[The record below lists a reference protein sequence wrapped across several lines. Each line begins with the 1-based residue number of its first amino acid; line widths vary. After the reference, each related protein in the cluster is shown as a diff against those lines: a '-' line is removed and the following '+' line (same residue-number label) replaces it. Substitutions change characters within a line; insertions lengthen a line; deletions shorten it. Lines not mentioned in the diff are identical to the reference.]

1 MLLQISGWFVVIGSD
16 SLLVILTFFF
26 LLFLQ
31 NSRRKFHHQQE
42 LQMIQTRF
50 EQEILLAQLEIQEQT
65 LKNISEEIHDNIGQ
79 TLSLVKLNLNTINIA
94 QENGAL
100 QKIDNSRDLVTKAIT
115 DLRSLSKS
123 LHSDSILSAGLIS
136 AIEYELGLIEKVG
149 TIT

>member
-31 NSRRKFHHQQE
+31 NSRRKFHHQQQ

-65 LKNISEEIHDNIGQ
+65 LKNISQEIHDNIGQ
-79 TLSLVKLNLNTINIA
+79 VLSLAKLHINTMSYDDPKGLHDKINDSKHLI
-94 QENGAL
+94 
-100 QKIDNSRDLVTKAIT
+100 TKAIQ
-115 DLRSLSKS
+115 DLRDLSKS
-123 LHSDSILSAGLIS
+123 LNTD
-136 AIEYELGLIEKVG
+136 YVTELGLIKSVEYELELIQKTG
-149 TIT
+149 SY